1 MPRDGP
7 ADGTLGNLFGG
18 KVVVKGDSPHQHRI
32 DLCADVFGQA
42 AKGTL
47 AVVVYGYSQLG
58 TDTRRPISSDIASHF
73 SD

>member
-1 MPRDGP
+1 M
-7 ADGTLGNLFGG
+7 
-18 KVVVKGDSPHQHRI
+18 VKGDSPHQHRI

-47 AVVVYGYSQLG
+47 AVGVYGYSQLG

>member
-1 MPRDGP
+1 MLRDGP
-7 ADGTLGNLFGG
+7 ADGTLANLFEG
-18 KVVVKGDSPHQHRI
+18 KVLVKSDSPHQYRI

-47 AVVVYGYSQLG
+47 AVGAYGYSQLG
-58 TDTRRPISSDIASHF
+58 TDTRRPISSGIASHF